1 MLRSSGSAGR
11 TGDSGGF
18 DLDSVS
24 CRGLSRFEVPM
35 DIRPSHYLRHAVSGC
50 VLVSRLLFGDPYRE
64 GLAMRRRGRLYH
76 QASGVF
82 NPKCFRLTR
91 GRAADNGFGR
101 NSFTGWILPPVEPI
115 SNPVAA
121 AFAAT
126 RQI

>member
-1 MLRSSGSAGR
+1 LRCVA
-11 TGDSGGF
+11 
-18 DLDSVS
+18 
-24 CRGLSRFEVPM
+24 EVGY
-35 DIRPSHYLRHAVSGC
+35 ITKR
-50 VLVSRLLFGDPYRE
+50 
-64 GLAMRRRGRLYH
+64 
-76 QASGVF
+76 QAFF

-91 GRAADNGFGR
+91 ARAADNGFGR